1 MKVTTNM
8 FLNSV
13 LSIILLGASTILAA
27 NDEAAQPTAAPT
39 PNSPVASAAGVEQ
52 SPVRLSDEQLDST
65 KAGELVAIVSDSL
78 NCNVSVV
85 ANNVLSCN

>member
-1 MKVTTNM
+1 MKITTNM

-13 LSIILLGASTILAA
+13 LSIILMGASTILAA

-65 KAGELVAIVSDSL
+65 KAGIFVLDSV
-78 NCNVSVV
+78 NCNANVL